1 MKLSNFIDQTELNK
15 IFIDIAKCT
24 IEILKMSKYNYC
36 LQEFNFEEDKY
47 YIFDTF
53 SRIVSLNINNKNF
66 NLWDNTEWIESMKY
80 IIMPVFSFIGNYDI
94 TLNRIYKI
102 KTVPGELILTLNKL
116 KNDLLENYKQLIKY
130 INHQIVISNMLNKLI
145 EEGEETE
152 ELNKKKLYLLFN
164 YSKFKDPL
172 NLAYL
177 IDFISY
183 KEIKEQL
190 LNGLLNGINKFDIN
204 YFSNFIKTEE
214 NEDENN
220 TELEENENNKTKKI
234 TNNIK
239 KFMNSDNEKRKTML
253 TTFIEKYLVID
264 NLDFFIILLMHLNIS
279 GTILI
284 REDIKGQINDY
295 INTVFSKS
303 DFLEKTFT
311 RIEKIVSNSTQ
322 LYHNNIKIKVI
333 PLNINFA
340 EASSKNKNKID
351 LTKISIDKIYNKVIN
366 KEYKKFTKNDI
377 KSKIKL
383 ILYYVFELFLGLY
396 YKQKEER
403 AEYINDIIKKNTNI
417 IEQFD
422 INSEIITAINED
434 GCIVLDKNKNIK
446 ENTEEGFKTILK
458 NKIND
463 FGRKIK
469 NDLSEEVFN
478 KLNEIKKDF
487 IDDLNILLTLDVS
500 EIKSSDFN
508 IIQNVVEKLCADTES
523 LKLLIIKFCDFKK
536 WEQIILSLENVT
548 IYKLN
553 PKLKETSIKYLS
565 DLFVLIGTTI
575 TDSVFEKDKLELIK
589 LLKIISKALDFILH
603 FILKM
608 KITKNIS
615 NNHSQKKIF
624 IKK

>member
-434 GCIVLDKNKNIK
+434 GCIVIDKNKNIK

>member
-1 MKLSNFIDQTELNK
+1 
-15 IFIDIAKCT
+15 
-24 IEILKMSKYNYC
+24 
-36 LQEFNFEEDKY
+36 
-47 YIFDTF
+47 
-53 SRIVSLNINNKNF
+53 
-66 NLWDNTEWIESMKY
+66 
-80 IIMPVFSFIGNYDI
+80 
-94 TLNRIYKI
+94 
-102 KTVPGELILTLNKL
+102 
-116 KNDLLENYKQLIKY
+116 
-130 INHQIVISNMLNKLI
+130 MLNKLI